1 MTIKNLLNHH
11 GAEEETSK
19 KLVLGSENQL
29 INIDEDCPDEADLQS
44 TKENYQT
51 EIASQLSAK
60 KKNIDD
66 DEETFESVY
75 TNLPDDLK
83 YLKDCMH
90 RAQGCC
96 LLLILKLFL
105 KEIYSIS
112 ERWLF
117 ANFQFIIQ
125 FIFCSKF

>member
-1 MTIKNLLNHH
+1 M
-11 GAEEETSK
+11 
-19 KLVLGSENQL
+19 NQ
-29 INIDEDCPDEADLQS
+29 DCPDEADLHS
-44 TKENYQT
+44 TKDNYQA
-51 EIASQLSAK
+51 EVASQISAK
-60 KKNIDD
+60 KNNIDD
-66 DEETFESVY
+66 EEETFDSIY

-112 ERWLF
+112 ERF
-117 ANFQFIIQ
+117 Y
-125 FIFCSKF
+125 